1 MDPRAAKTQGALVQ
15 RSGRGAHEVARMAI
29 ASRDNLIKNIAEVSP
44 MMDGCYIHTGDA
56 CPPQSLSPSPLRI
69 GNGRF
74 IHFKIG
80 NVI

>member
-1 MDPRAAKTQGALVQ
+1 
-15 RSGRGAHEVARMAI
+15 MAI

-44 MMDGCYIHTGDA
+44 TMDGCYIHAGDA
-56 CPPQSLSPSPLRI
+56 CPPQSLSPSASRI